1 MSRRM
6 SYICDVCG
14 AGITGHSAESISG
27 KSAQI
32 KLWSPGE
39 YRAGGGQR
47 FDFCLNCYEQFVGF
61 LETGRAKEERD
72 DDL

>member
-6 SYICDVCG
+6 SYICDIC
-14 AGITGHSAESISG
+14 AAEIKGHSAEAISG

-47 FDFCLNCYEQFVGF
+47 IDLCVDCYERFVNF
-61 LETGRAKEERD
+61 LETGRENDK
-72 DDL
+72 